1 MKRVVAGAMG
11 FLVLLAAGAQ
21 AQTFKQTV
29 SYLITGETDSTA
41 VVVIDQ
47 QNCVVKFASPNIET
61 TFFFNAVDLK
71 SIRLISSS
79 LNMDRSAKSP
89 RMLQFNG
96 KEPVCRNDK
105 TGVTSKG
112 CRFTVHDNDEGR
124 MLAFT
129 HLYEAFCKGEG

>member
-1 MKRVVAGAMG
+1 MKRVATGAWVA
-11 FLVLLAAGAQ
+11 LALSAASAQ

-41 VVVIDQ
+41 VVVVDQ
-47 QNCVVKFASPNIET
+47 KNCVVKYASPNIET

-71 SIRLISSS
+71 SIRLVSSS
-79 LNMDRSAKSP
+79 PNMDRSAKSP

-105 TGVTSKG
+105 TGVASKG
-112 CRFTVHDNDEGR
+112 CRFTIHDNDEGR
-124 MLAFT
+124 MHAFT
-129 HLYEAFCKGEG
+129 RLYEAYCKGEG

>member
-1 MKRVVAGAMG
+1 MKRVLAGSL
-11 FLVLLAAGAQ
+11 LVLLAASAL
-21 AQTFKQTV
+21 AQTFKQTA

-41 VVVIDQ
+41 VVVVDQ
-47 QNCVVKFASPNIET
+47 QNCVVKYASPNIET
-61 TFFFNAVDLK
+61 TFFFNAVDPK
-71 SIRLISSS
+71 SIRLVSSS

-96 KEPVCRNDK
+96 KGPVCRNDK

-112 CRFTVHDNDEGR
+112 CRFTIHDNDEGR

-129 HLYEAFCKGEG
+129 RLYEAFCKGEG